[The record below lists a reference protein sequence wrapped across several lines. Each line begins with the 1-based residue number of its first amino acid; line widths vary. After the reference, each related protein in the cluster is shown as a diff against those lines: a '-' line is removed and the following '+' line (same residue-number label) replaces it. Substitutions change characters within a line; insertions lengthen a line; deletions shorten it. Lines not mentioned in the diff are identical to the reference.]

1 MKNKN
6 IALMS
11 VAGILIFILSIAI
24 DNQIS
29 SFFKNIDIPFLNF
42 AFEIITNFGFVLAVM
57 LALPC
62 LILYRKNKKAI
73 KILILA
79 SVLSILLSLSIKLI
93 FLRERPMGMF
103 TYPFTSILDYSF
115 PSMHA
120 VVVFSL
126 LPLLLEY
133 LPRYRKFWIG
143 FAFLVAFTR
152 VYLGFH
158 FLSDAVFGIIFGYF
172 IGILLLHLN
181 NRGKLWKAAKK
192 SG

>member
-1 MKNKN
+1 MKHKN
-6 IALMS
+6 IVLMS

-42 AFEIITNFGFVLAVM
+42 AFGIITNFGIVLAVM

-62 LILYRKNKKAI
+62 FILYRKNKNTI

-93 FLRERPMGMF
+93 FLRERPMEMF
-103 TYPFTSILDYSF
+103 TYPFTRILDSSF

-120 VVVFSL
+120 VVAFSL

-158 FLSDAVFGIIFGYF
+158 
-172 IGILLLHLN
+172 
-181 NRGKLWKAAKK
+181 
-192 SG
+192 